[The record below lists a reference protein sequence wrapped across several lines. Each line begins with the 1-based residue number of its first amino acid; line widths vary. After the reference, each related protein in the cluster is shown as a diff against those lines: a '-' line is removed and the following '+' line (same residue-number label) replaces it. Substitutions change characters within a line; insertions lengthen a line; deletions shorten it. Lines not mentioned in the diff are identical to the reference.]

1 MLCANPLSARN
12 CDRQIMNMKHA
23 SWNPE
28 NGSGGC
34 SSVVGD
40 VCEVSFS
47 MSVLSCDLGT
57 LFTLDV
63 EDMFDKNRVG
73 VKEDGRHGRLGP
85 E

>member
-1 MLCANPLSARN
+1 M
-12 CDRQIMNMKHA
+12 
-23 SWNPE
+23 
-28 NGSGGC
+28 
-34 SSVVGD
+34 VGD

-73 VKEDGRHGRLGP
+73 VKEDGRNGRLGP